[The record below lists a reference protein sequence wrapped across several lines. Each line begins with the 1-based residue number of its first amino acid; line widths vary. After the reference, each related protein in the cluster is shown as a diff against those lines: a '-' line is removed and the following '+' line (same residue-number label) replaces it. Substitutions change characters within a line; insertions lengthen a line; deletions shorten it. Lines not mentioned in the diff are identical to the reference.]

1 MDYLLNRYKSYCD
14 SILKPLNFKFHRS
27 GNTYARI
34 VNNMVQGITMERISQ
49 GHECRVEFAV
59 FPLCAGFDRIG
70 GTRYLRQFEK
80 ASRNS
85 PYDAWEYNK
94 SSTES
99 MDRCTYEINRFIE
112 SYLLP
117 LFEKTTDSSTAFQEL
132 VLVDELFYHNR
143 ISSFG
148 TPLTN
153 AEQKNSTQTVY
164 DINFSD
170 ASKYYLALMNGNYS
184 YAIRSNMRLQ
194 KIAEE
199 ALKQSR
205 SLGSPEKYINECETS
220 LKELSCIIQRLEE
233 NDRTYFQSILK
244 RNEEYS
250 KEKLKM
256 FL

>member
-14 SILKPLNFKFHRS
+14 STLKPHNFKFYRP

-80 ASRNS
+80 APGNL

-94 SSTES
+94 ASTES
-99 MDRCTYEINRFIE
+99 MDFCTCEIKRFIE

-117 LFEKTTDSSTAFQEL
+117 LFEKTLDSSTAFNEL
-132 VLVDELFYHNR
+132 VLVDELVYHNR
-143 ISSFG
+143 ISKFR

-170 ASKYYLALMNGNYS
+170 AA
-184 YAIRSNMRLQ
+184 R
-194 KIAEE
+194 
-199 ALKQSR
+199 
-205 SLGSPEKYINECETS
+205 
-220 LKELSCIIQRLEE
+220 
-233 NDRTYFQSILK
+233 
-244 RNEEYS
+244 
-250 KEKLKM
+250 
-256 FL
+256 